1 MIKELKMT
9 NSMVPPLT
17 WLGGAGAAIPSSSG
31 RDKQSGVPGTGVLG
45 SPFPLA
51 PSLAILTARREPA
64 FVAASL
70 CVQGGEKREGEK
82 KKPEK
87 SKRCCKAIWCRS
99 WHREVFCRVIIR
111 TV

>member
-45 SPFPLA
+45 SPFPPA

-82 KKPEK
+82 KK
-87 SKRCCKAIWCRS
+87 SRRNRNVAARQSGVARGTGRCFAA
-99 WHREVFCRVIIR
+99 
-111 TV
+111 

>member
-1 MIKELKMT
+1 MT

-45 SPFPLA
+45 SPFPPA

-70 CVQGGEKREGEK
+70 CVQGGGKREGEK
-82 KKPEK
+82 KKAGEIETLLQGNLVSLVAPGGVLPRDYPH
-87 SKRCCKAIWCRS
+87 S
-99 WHREVFCRVIIR
+99 VINI
-111 TV
+111 